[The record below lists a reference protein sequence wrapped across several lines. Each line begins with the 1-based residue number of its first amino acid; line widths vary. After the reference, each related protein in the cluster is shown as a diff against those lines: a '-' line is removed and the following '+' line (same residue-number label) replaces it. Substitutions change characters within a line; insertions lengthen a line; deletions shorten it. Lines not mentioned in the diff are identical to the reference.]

1 MRKTEYEAYSEETD
15 STYSFIAYVSA
26 GVADCFVETNLACL
40 KDIWKR
46 FCSWKPKSNLKQTI

>member
-26 GVADCFVETNLACL
+26 GVANCFVETNLACL
-40 KDIWKR
+40 KVI
-46 FCSWKPKSNLKQTI
+46 